1 MTDIHFAA
9 ERDKPPRSFERID
22 RRELDAA
29 HARAAE
35 LLTLWQWRKALAY
48 RVRLAQL
55 KFENDGLD
63 PAEQKQLAADIK
75 AFGTAVAALGD
86 VRPSW
91 RAAA

>member
-1 MTDIHFAA
+1 MAPIHFA
-9 ERDKPPRSFERID
+9 ETRDKPSVERID

-55 KFENDGLD
+55 KFQTDGLD
-63 PAEQKQLAADIK
+63 PAEQKQLADDITS
-75 AFGTAVAALGD
+75 FSNAVAALAD
-86 VRPSW
+86 DTSW
-91 RAAA
+91 SAAA